1 MEEKKQMTCDN
12 NRMLPVSKA
21 QIDDVLADMHFYL
34 KVPVNYKDKERYHY
48 YLELLRLLGLIT
60 PAIYKE
66 LAPRFR

>member
-1 MEEKKQMTCDN
+1 MACDN

-21 QIDDVLADMHFYL
+21 QIDDVLSDVRCYQKA
-34 KVPVNYKDKERYHY
+34 PVIYTGKERYHY
-48 YLELLRLLGLIT
+48 NLELLPLLGLVT